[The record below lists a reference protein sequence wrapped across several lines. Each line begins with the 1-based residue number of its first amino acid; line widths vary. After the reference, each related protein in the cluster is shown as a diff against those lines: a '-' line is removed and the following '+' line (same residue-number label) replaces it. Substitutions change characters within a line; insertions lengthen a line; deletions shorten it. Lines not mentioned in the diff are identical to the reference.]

1 MIAVGQKRTRS
12 PRKYSFMW
20 VVVINPVSGSGKG
33 AILGTEA
40 AGFFSERRLSYQII
54 TATSAD
60 KLRSNLAEFLDSNVG
75 LIEGVVAVGG
85 DGLVHLVLQLVVP
98 RNIAFSAI
106 PAGTGNDFVRAL
118 GWGLDEIKI
127 QLNTVVSTPPAAI
140 DLGLVDSEWFGAVL
154 STGFDSVVN
163 EKANKMKWPKGPMKY
178 NLAIAMELPKFKPLN
193 YTIELD
199 NQVIETEAMLI
210 AVGNGGS
217 YGGGMKVCP
226 DAVMSDGLFD
236 VMVLRPVSKVE
247 FVRVFPTVFS
257 GKHINH
263 KQVDIYRTKRVSLHA
278 PAVAYAD
285 GERIGGLPVRAECIA
300 GAGLSWTP

>member
-1 MIAVGQKRTRS
+1 
-12 PRKYSFMW
+12 MW

-85 DGLVHLVLQLVVP
+85 DGLVHLVLQMVVP
-98 RNIAFSAI
+98 RRIPFSAI

-154 STGFDSVVN
+154 ATGFDSLVN

-178 NLAIAMELPKFKPLN
+178 NLAIAMELPKFKPLK